1 MQAMVRLLGAGSQ
14 AASYMLGAV
23 AVMLAVAVIATSAS
37 AGDITGWMK
46 EVLGLTFV
54 TLLGAMVFIVLFCW
68 ARLHANA
75 GDSGNPRVWFEAGI
89 QAANGITTLALTFTL
104 LGISLGI
111 ASLAEHELNP
121 ETVRDVIRDMTANF
135 SLAFMTTVVGL
146 PVSAVLRSLLLIS
159 VARRP
164 DADIFGGR

>member
-1 MQAMVRLLGAGSQ
+1 MIRLLGTGSQ
-14 AASYMLGAV
+14 AASYLLGAV
-23 AVMLAVAVIATSAS
+23 AVTLAVVVIATSAG

-46 EVLGLTFV
+46 DVLGLTFV
-54 TLLGAMVFIVLFCW
+54 TLLGALIFIVLFCW
-68 ARLHANA
+68 ARLHSTAD
-75 GDSGNPRVWFEAGI
+75 DSGNPRVWFEAGI

-111 ASLAEHELNP
+111 ASLAEQDLNP
-121 ETVRDVIRDMTANF
+121 ETVREVIRDMTANF

-146 PVSAVLRSLLLIS
+146 PVSAVLRSLLLIR

-164 DADIFGGR
+164 DAGMFGGR